1 MVTGMPRG
9 GATLLQVERR
19 TAQLIPDRLRFSAMA
34 DVTPDPAVVA
44 SLARGGANISPRNCG
59 ITFGRDVS
67 DVTGTTRPGCLA
79 GVPPLSIAVVA
90 LRRSRSRF
98 CAIRSVSGLSEH
110 PAQVDGHLL
119 VDVFASR
126 CLEYFCFGSQ
136 GHGEL
141 AVVLV
146 GYGSRVPRA

>member
-1 MVTGMPRG
+1 
-9 GATLLQVERR
+9 
-19 TAQLIPDRLRFSAMA
+19 MA

-59 ITFGRDVS
+59 ITFVLDVS
-67 DVTGTTRPGCLA
+67 GAAGTTRPGSLA
-79 GVPPLSIAVVA
+79 GFVPLSIAVVA
-90 LRRSRSRF
+90 LRRSRNRF
-98 CAIRSVSGLSEH
+98 CVFRCVSGLAEH

-119 VDVFASR
+119 VDVFAPR